1 MRLHIPTSIRW
12 SDLDAYGHVNNAAMF
27 GLLEE
32 ARIHAF
38 WAGDSGH
45 GDDHLATRIL
55 EGGPTADTFTLIA
68 HQEIEYLAPIPYM
81 REPLDLQ
88 MWLGHVGGASLD
100 VCYEIYSPTQTA
112 TPENPQQLFA
122 KATTTIVLVDAKT
135 TKPRR
140 LTDVER
146 EAIAPYTGENITFKR
161 RS

>member
-1 MRLHIPTSIRW
+1 MRLHVPTYIRW

-38 WAGDSGH
+38 WAGGDQQ

-55 EGGPTADTFTLIA
+55 EGGPEADTFTLIA
-68 HQEIEYLAPIPYM
+68 HQEIEYLAPISYT

-100 VCYEIYSPTQTA
+100 VCYEVYSPQGLA
-112 TPENPQQLFA
+112 EQQLFA
-122 KATTTIVLVDAKT
+122 RATTTIVLVDAT
-135 TKPRR
+135 TGKPRR
-140 LTDVER
+140 ITDTER
-146 EAIAPYTGENITFKR
+146 EAVAAYVEEPLTFRR

>member
-1 MRLHIPTSIRW
+1 MRLHIPTNIRW

-45 GDDHLATRIL
+45 GNDHMATRIL
-55 EGGPTADTFTLIA
+55 EGGPDADTFTLIA

-88 MWLGHVGGASLD
+88 MWIGHVGGASLE
-100 VCYEIYSPTQTA
+100 VCYEIYSPQQTA
-112 TPENPQQLFA
+112 TVENPQQLFA
-122 KATTTIVLVDAKT
+122 RATTTIVLVDAKT

-140 LTDVER
+140 MTDEER
-146 EAIAPYTGENITFKR
+146 EAIAPYVEEGIQFKR

>member
-1 MRLHIPTSIRW
+1 MRLHIPTAIRW

-38 WAGDSGH
+38 WAGDSGEL
-45 GDDHLATRIL
+45 GESEDHLATRIL
-55 EGGPTADTFTLIA
+55 EGGPNADTFTLIA

-100 VCYEIYSPTQTA
+100 VCYEIYSPATDEDQTLYA
-112 TPENPQQLFA
+112 R
-122 KATTTIVLVDAKT
+122 ATTTIVLVDAKT
-135 TKPRR
+135 GKPRR
-140 LTDVER
+140 MSEKERLAVE
-146 EAIAPYTGENITFKR
+146 PYIEESIQFR
-161 RS
+161 RRG

>member
-1 MRLHIPTSIRW
+1 MRLHIPTAIRW

-38 WAGDSGH
+38 WAGDSEPTSSQVG
-45 GDDHLATRIL
+45 TRIL
-55 EGGPTADTFTLIA
+55 EGGPNSDTFTLIA

-100 VCYEIYSPTQTA
+100 VCYEIYSPTSDSEQTLYA
-112 TPENPQQLFA
+112 R
-122 KATTTIVLVDAKT
+122 ATTTIVLVDAKT
-135 TKPRR
+135 GKPRR
-140 LTDVER
+140 MTELER
-146 EAIAPYTGENITFKR
+146 EAVEPYIGEPIEFR
-161 RS
+161 RRG

>member
-1 MRLHIPTSIRW
+1 MRLHIPTAIRW

-38 WAGDSGH
+38 WAADADDSK
-45 GDDHLATRIL
+45 DYMATRIL
-55 EGGPTADTFTLIA
+55 EGGPNADTFTLIA

-100 VCYEIYSPTQTA
+100 VCYEIYSPATEADQTLYA
-112 TPENPQQLFA
+112 R
-122 KATTTIVLVDAKT
+122 ATTTIVLVDSKT
-135 TKPRR
+135 GKPRR
-140 LTDVER
+140 MSDEERLAVEPY
-146 EAIAPYTGENITFKR
+146 IAESITFR
-161 RS
+161 RRG